1 MSDKPAAMSP
11 LKAVVVAVAAVL
23 IVVFAIAAQRQVAA
37 TGTADAAPAVTTEG
51 AAPEATGTADAE
63 QEAYRRWLLTELPRR
78 EEGDPLARG
87 RVDATIVMTEWGDY
101 RCPYCSVFAEE
112 TLPELQGYVDDGTLR
127 IEFRDLALF
136 GDDSVYA
143 AVAARAAG
151 EQGSYFEFQSAL
163 FSALPNDGH
172 PDVTEELVTSIAAG
186 LGLDAERFVADLADP
201 ALEEAVLADTQE
213 AQALGLTSIPSFVV
227 GGSYF
232 TGAQTLDFFRQ
243 AIEEQVRQPS

>member
-23 IVVFAIAAQRQVAA
+23 IVVFAIAAQVAA

-87 RVDATIVMTEWGDY
+87 
-101 RCPYCSVFAEE
+101 
-112 TLPELQGYVDDGTLR
+112 
-127 IEFRDLALF
+127 
-136 GDDSVYA
+136 YA
-143 AVAARAAG
+143 AVAERAAG

-201 ALEEAVLADTQE
+201 ALEEAVLADMQE

>member
-11 LKAVVVAVAAVL
+11 LKAVVVAVAA
-23 IVVFAIAAQRQVAA
+23 
-37 TGTADAAPAVTTEG
+37 
-51 AAPEATGTADAE
+51 
-63 QEAYRRWLLTELPRR
+63 
-78 EEGDPLARG
+78 
-87 RVDATIVMTEWGDY
+87 
-101 RCPYCSVFAEE
+101 
-112 TLPELQGYVDDGTLR
+112 
-127 IEFRDLALF
+127 
-136 GDDSVYA
+136 
-143 AVAARAAG
+143 RAAG
-151 EQGSYFEFQSAL
+151 EQGGYFEFQSAL

-186 LGLDAERFVADLADP
+186 LGLDADRFVADLADP